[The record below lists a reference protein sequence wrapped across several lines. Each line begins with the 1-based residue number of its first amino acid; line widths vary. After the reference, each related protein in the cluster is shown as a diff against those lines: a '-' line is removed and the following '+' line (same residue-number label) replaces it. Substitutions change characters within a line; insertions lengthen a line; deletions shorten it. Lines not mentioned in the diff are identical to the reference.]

1 MYARMVAVERIGI
14 IIKAMSVESVEGSGG
29 HGVGSTLPQVL
40 TVEEVADLMRVDRK
54 TAYAAI
60 AEGGVPGVRRI
71 GRCIRVSRD
80 VLLRWLE
87 QGEAK
92 HGRGRHP

>member
-1 MYARMVAVERIGI
+1 MGPPRLQRAECFADAYRGVAQAEGG
-14 IIKAMSVESVEGSGG
+14 SVVA
-29 HGVGSTLPQVL
+29 LPSVL
-40 TVEEVADLMRVDRK
+40 TVEEVADLMRIDRK

-60 AEGGVPGVRRI
+60 ACGEVPGVRRI

-87 QGEAK
+87 LGDVELTARDHQ
-92 HGRGRHP
+92 

>member
-1 MYARMVAVERIGI
+1 METHP
-14 IIKAMSVESVEGSGG
+14 EGASAGF
-29 HGVGSTLPQVL
+29 LPSIL
-40 TVEEVADLMRVDRK
+40 TVEEVADLMRIDRK

-60 AEGGVPGVRRI
+60 ASGEVPGVRRI

-87 QGEAK
+87 QGDPKSVA
-92 HGRGRHP
+92 RGRQ

>member
-1 MYARMVAVERIGI
+1 MIHVGI
-14 IIKAMSVESVEGSGG
+14 IIKSMSVESLEGLAG
-29 HGVGSTLPQVL
+29 HGGGSALPQVL

-92 HGRGRHP
+92 QGRGRHP

>member
-1 MYARMVAVERIGI
+1 M
-14 IIKAMSVESVEGSGG
+14 GSPASAGQG
-29 HGVGSTLPQVL
+29 APIVPLPAIL
-40 TVEEVADLMRVDRK
+40 TVEEVADLMRIDRK

-60 AEGGVPGVRRI
+60 ACGEVPGVRRI

-87 QGEAK
+87 LGDVKPAT
-92 HGRGRHP
+92 RGRR

>member
-1 MYARMVAVERIGI
+1 MTMQSFGGAER
-14 IIKAMSVESVEGSGG
+14 AFGG
-29 HGVGSTLPQVL
+29 LPPVL

-60 AEGGVPGVRRI
+60 ADGSVPGVRRV

-87 QGEAK
+87 EGE
-92 HGRGRHP
+92 GRSTRRARR

>member
-1 MYARMVAVERIGI
+1 MGIYAPLDQGAPIVA
-14 IIKAMSVESVEGSGG
+14 
-29 HGVGSTLPQVL
+29 LPQIL
-40 TVEEVADLMRVDRK
+40 TVEEVADLMRIDRK

-60 AEGGVPGVRRI
+60 ACGQVPGVRRI

-92 HGRGRHP
+92 SATRGRQ

>member
-1 MYARMVAVERIGI
+1 MG
-14 IIKAMSVESVEGSGG
+14 VESVEGLGEHGSGRA
-29 HGVGSTLPQVL
+29 LPQVL

-60 AEGGVPGVRRI
+60 AGGGVPGVRRI

-80 VLLRWLE
+80 ELLRWLE

-92 HGRGRHP
+92 QRRGRHL

>member
-1 MYARMVAVERIGI
+1 MG
-14 IIKAMSVESVEGSGG
+14 VESVQGLGG
-29 HGVGSTLPQVL
+29 DRSSSTLPQVL

-87 QGEAK
+87 QGDAK
-92 HGRGRHP
+92 QGRGRHP

>member
-1 MYARMVAVERIGI
+1 MVAVALVGI
-14 IIKAMSVESVEGSGG
+14 IIKSMSVESVERLGG
-29 HGVGSTLPQVL
+29 HGGGSALPQVL

-92 HGRGRHP
+92 QSRGRHP

>member
-1 MYARMVAVERIGI
+1 METMGI
-14 IIKAMSVESVEGSGG
+14 ESLRGLGG
-29 HGVGSTLPQVL
+29 HGGVGDLPQVL
-40 TVEEVADLMRVDRK
+40 TVEEVAELMRVDRK

-87 QGEAK
+87 QGDAK
-92 HGRGRHP
+92 QGRGRHP

>member
-1 MYARMVAVERIGI
+1 LRVALGLAGI
-14 IIKAMSVESVEGSGG
+14 IILYMGLDAVVEAGNTTG
-29 HGVGSTLPQVL
+29 LPQVL

-87 QGEAK
+87 QGDAK
-92 HGRGRHP
+92 LSRVR

>member
-1 MYARMVAVERIGI
+1 MLIGI
-14 IIKAMSVESVEGSGG
+14 IIQTMGIDSVQGLGEDRGG
-29 HGVGSTLPQVL
+29 GALPQVS

-60 AEGGVPGVRRI
+60 TEGRVPGVRRI

-92 HGRGRHP
+92 QGRGRHP

>member
-1 MYARMVAVERIGI
+1 MALIGI
-14 IIKAMSVESVEGSGG
+14 IIEPMGIESVQ
-29 HGVGSTLPQVL
+29 GVGRVGGGGALPQVL

-92 HGRGRHP
+92 QGRGRHP

>member
-1 MYARMVAVERIGI
+1 MGI
-14 IIKAMSVESVEGSGG
+14 ESVQGLDGDRGDSA
-29 HGVGSTLPQVL
+29 LPQVL

-87 QGEAK
+87 QGDAK
-92 HGRGRHP
+92 QGRGRHP

>member
-1 MYARMVAVERIGI
+1 
-14 IIKAMSVESVEGSGG
+14 MSAESVEGLGG
-29 HGVGSTLPQVL
+29 HGGVDGALPQVL

-80 VLLRWLE
+80 VLMRWLE

-92 HGRGRHP
+92 QGGGRHP

>member
-1 MYARMVAVERIGI
+1 MVAAALIGI
-14 IIKAMSVESVEGSGG
+14 IIRTMGIESVQGLDRGGGGS
-29 HGVGSTLPQVL
+29 SALPQVL

-92 HGRGRHP
+92 QGRGRYP

>member
-1 MYARMVAVERIGI
+1 MEIRSEM
-14 IIKAMSVESVEGSGG
+14 GSPVG
-29 HGVGSTLPQVL
+29 HNGLPSVL

-60 AEGGVPGVRRI
+60 ADGDVPGVRRV

-80 VLLRWLE
+80 ALLNWLANG
-87 QGEAK
+87 QGGRAAK
-92 HGRGRHP
+92 RGRR

>member
-1 MYARMVAVERIGI
+1 MGI
-14 IIKAMSVESVEGSGG
+14 ESVQGLGGDRSGSA
-29 HGVGSTLPQVL
+29 LPQVL

-80 VLLRWLE
+80 VLMRWLE
-87 QGEAK
+87 QGEVK
-92 HGRGRHP
+92 QGRGRHP

>member
-1 MYARMVAVERIGI
+1 MGI
-14 IIKAMSVESVEGSGG
+14 EFVQGLGG
-29 HGVGSTLPQVL
+29 DRSSNALPEVL

-60 AEGGVPGVRRI
+60 AEGSVPGVRRI

-92 HGRGRHP
+92 QVRGRHP

>member
-1 MYARMVAVERIGI
+1 MLHMGLDAV
-14 IIKAMSVESVEGSGG
+14 VETGG
-29 HGVGSTLPQVL
+29 ATGLPQVL

-92 HGRGRHP
+92 LSRGR

>member
-1 MYARMVAVERIGI
+1 MEIGSE
-14 IIKAMSVESVEGSGG
+14 MGSATG
-29 HGVGSTLPQVL
+29 HNSLPSVL

-60 AEGGVPGVRRI
+60 ADGDVPGVRRV

-80 VLLRWLE
+80 ALLNWLANG
-87 QGEAK
+87 QGGRAEK
-92 HGRGRHP
+92 RGRR

>member
-1 MYARMVAVERIGI
+1 MLVGI
-14 IIKAMSVESVEGSGG
+14 IIWSMGIESVQGLDGDRGDSA
-29 HGVGSTLPQVL
+29 LPQVL

-87 QGEAK
+87 QGDAK
-92 HGRGRHP
+92 QGRGRHP

>member
-1 MYARMVAVERIGI
+1 MGI
-14 IIKAMSVESVEGSGG
+14 HASLDQGGAEGA
-29 HGVGSTLPQVL
+29 LPLIL
-40 TVEEVADLMRVDRK
+40 TVEEVADLMRIDRK

-60 AEGGVPGVRRI
+60 ACGEVPGVRRI
-71 GRCIRVSRD
+71 GRCIRISRD

-92 HGRGRHP
+92 SAARGRQ